1 MVIGGNKYILYVS
14 IPQDLMGGSM
24 SFPLEEDPS
33 GLDNVSF
40 ILDFGCVNI

>member
-14 IPQDLMGGSM
+14 IPQDLMGGGM

-40 ILDFGCVNI
+40 YFRFPCINS

>member
-1 MVIGGNKYILYVS
+1 MVIGGNRCILYVS
-14 IPQDLMGGSM
+14 ILLDLMGGGIM

-40 ILDFGCVNI
+40 YFRISVY